1 MITTRLIKGNDTLI
15 VMFEDES
22 FTFEEGF
29 EPSILLVKDI
39 DWNRDLSPW
48 PAERVFKKGEDF
60 AGCADQTL
68 AVILEAMNSVSY
80 RKAIIAGYS
89 LAGLFALYACTVSSR
104 FDACV
109 SASGSLWY
117 EGFDTWLKEHPVQ
130 CDYVFLSLGD
140 NEKNTRNPRMA
151 KVEEKTREAYE
162 LISGYTACELQMNP
176 GGHFNDPEGRL
187 RRAIRQ
193 TLNKINK

>member
-1 MITTRLIKGNDTLI
+1 MVHVFGNRI
-15 VMFEDES
+15 S
-22 FTFEEGF
+22 YGK
-29 EPSILLVKDI
+29 I
-39 DWNRDLSPW
+39 R
-48 PAERVFKKGEDF
+48 
-60 AGCADQTL
+60 
-68 AVILEAMNSVSY
+68 VILEAMNSVSY

-151 KVEEKTREAYE
+151 KVEEKTREAFE

-187 RRAIRQ
+187 RRAIGQ
-193 TLNKINK
+193 TLNTINK

>member
-48 PAERVFKKGEDF
+48 PAERVFKKGKDF

-109 SASGSLWY
+109 SASG
-117 EGFDTWLKEHPVQ
+117 
-130 CDYVFLSLGD
+130 DYVFLSLGD

-187 RRAIRQ
+187 RRAIGQ
-193 TLNKINK
+193 TLNMINK